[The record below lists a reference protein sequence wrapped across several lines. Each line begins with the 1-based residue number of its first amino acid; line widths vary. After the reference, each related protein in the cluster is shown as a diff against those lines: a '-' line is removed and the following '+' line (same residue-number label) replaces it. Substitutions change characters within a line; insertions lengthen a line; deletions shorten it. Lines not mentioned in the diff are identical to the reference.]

1 MNFQMAQKTDGID
14 FRFQMVNALKTDETE
29 SEFWIEFWFKNGNT
43 LKIDETESGFWIDFR
58 W

>member
-29 SEFWIEFWFKNGNT
+29 SEFWIDFRFQKLGT
-43 LKIDETESGFWIDFR
+43 LKTDETENWFFMVLD
-58 W
+58 